1 MMKHTRAIFLTT
13 IVTLLTFG
21 AVVYTSCQKDRCKR
35 LICQNGGTCQ
45 DGFCICASGYTGR
58 YCETPNV
65 STITFKNK
73 TFTQVTF
80 TIAGVDYRIDTG
92 EAVAFSGGHGDT
104 LKGKAVTRGRYG
116 LNVPLDDFKIV
127 FPAYGNA
134 NYLFNVSPAYF
145 FLQVA
150 DSNATVPE
158 VSLVYV
164 NYKQVDSTLD
174 VVTNPPI
181 KNDGK
186 FYYIGYY
193 KRATNTVVR
202 LEKTPNAWMYTNLHL
217 NDTSLNQTFK
227 AVIH

>member
-1 MMKHTRAIFLTT
+1 MKNTRAIFLTT

-65 STITFKNK
+65 STITFRNK

-80 TIAGVDYRIDTG
+80 TIAGADYRLDTG
-92 EAVAFSGGHGDT
+92 DAVTFSGGNGDT
-104 LKGKAVTRGRYG
+104 LKGKAVTRGKYG
-116 LNVPLDDFKIV
+116 INVPLDDFKMI
-127 FPAYGNA
+127 FPAYGNI
-134 NYLFNVSPAYF
+134 NYVFNVSPAYF

-174 VVTNPPI
+174 VVTNPPV

-186 FYYIGYY
+186 FYHIGYY
-193 KRATNTVVR
+193 KRNSTTVVR
-202 LEKTPNAWMYTNLHL
+202 LEKTPNAWMFSNLKL
-217 NDTSLNQTFK
+217 NDTSFNQTFK
-227 AVIH
+227 AVIK